1 MSITPAQSSFHED
14 PTIGRV
20 PFGDQLFVGP
30 SIEDYDIDGMELS
43 EAAHALG
50 VSSDEVWRRIRNGV
64 LLGRT
69 VQGKML
75 VFTDLNSIANSKN
88 DDAAEFMRVGAA
100 TRSTLPSLPA
110 AAESFT
116 DVSIYGSPP
125 QSTFLHPIEDAS
137 SRGHQEILLLIDHL
151 SLAKEENREILRL
164 TQDAMSRLTQM
175 TDAMLEMKDALI
187 SSKDEQMSILKLRL
201 SEQSADLT
209 RALKENEN
217 LETLTNT
224 LLRQ

>member
-1 MSITPAQSSFHED
+1 MPITTAQNSFHED
-14 PTIGRV
+14 PTIGGV
-20 PFGDQLFVGP
+20 SFGDQLFVGP
-30 SIEDYDIDGMELS
+30 SIEDYEIDGMELS
-43 EAAHALG
+43 DAAQALG

-69 VQGKML
+69 VQGKVL
-75 VFTDLNSIANSKN
+75 VFTDLKSIGDCENVVGT
-88 DDAAEFMRVGAA
+88 EFGRVGAVA
-100 TRSTLPSLPA
+100 QAVLPRFPA
-110 AAESFT
+110 AMERLT
-116 DVSIYGSPP
+116 DVALYGNDQ
-125 QSTFLHPIEDAS
+125 QSTFLQPMDDAS

-187 SSKDEQMSILKLRL
+187 SSKDEQMAILKLRL
-201 SEQSADLT
+201 SEQAADLT

-217 LETLTNT
+217 LETLTNA
-224 LLRQ
+224 LQR

>member
-1 MSITPAQSSFHED
+1 MI
-14 PTIGRV
+14 
-20 PFGDQLFVGP
+20 
-30 SIEDYDIDGMELS
+30 
-43 EAAHALG
+43 
-50 VSSDEVWRRIRNGV
+50 
-64 LLGRT
+64 
-69 VQGKML
+69 
-75 VFTDLNSIANSKN
+75 
-88 DDAAEFMRVGAA
+88 
-100 TRSTLPSLPA
+100 
-110 AAESFT
+110 
-116 DVSIYGSPP
+116 
-125 QSTFLHPIEDAS
+125 
-137 SRGHQEILLLIDHL
+137 LIDHL
-151 SLAKEENREILRL
+151 SLAKEENREILRR